1 VTHGIANSSVD
12 ADAHSLVDDRYAD
25 MMARYL
31 GATVMTAFADPD
43 VTEVYANP
51 CDGLVRFDTRS
62 RGRVVT
68 EVHLEPHRLEMFL
81 NAVASRLGATI
92 GTHSARIEA
101 ELPRARFTGSRLQ
114 GFLPPAVAQPSFTIR
129 KPPAVV
135 YSFADFVNTGS
146 LSPVQRAVLVEAV
159 IERQNI
165 VIAGGTNTGKS
176 TFANAVLREIAERF
190 PTDRIVLLEDTV
202 ELQCTATDY
211 VALRTGPGLSLAD
224 LVRSALRTSPTRI
237 VVGEVRG
244 AEALDLLDVW
254 VTGHPGGCATVH
266 ASSALGALDRLDRL
280 AQRATATSQRALIVE
295 AIQLLVVL
303 EGNSTGRRVAQVARL
318 TARTHSTRA

>member
-1 VTHGIANSSVD
+1 
-12 ADAHSLVDDRYAD
+12 

-31 GATVMTAFADPD
+31 GAAVMSAFADPD
-43 VTEVYANP
+43 VTEVYTNP
-51 CDGLVRFDTRS
+51 SDGLVRFDTRS
-62 RGRVVT
+62 RGRIVT
-68 EVHLEPHRLEMFL
+68 EAHLGPHRLEMFL
-81 NAVASRLGATI
+81 NAVAASMNATI
-92 GTHSARIEA
+92 GTHAARIEA
-101 ELPRARFTGSRLQ
+101 ELPRAQFLGSRLQ
-114 GFLPPAVAQPSFTIR
+114 GFLPPAVAHPSFTIR

-135 YSFADFVNTGS
+135 YSLADYIRSGS
-146 LSPVQRAVLVEAV
+146 LTPAQHDTLVEAV
-159 IERQNI
+159 IQRLNI
-165 VIAGGTNTGKS
+165 LIAGGTNTGKS
-176 TFANAVLREIAERF
+176 TFANAVLREVTERF

-224 LVRSALRTSPTRI
+224 LVRAALRTSPTRI

-280 AQRATATSQRALIVE
+280 AQRAAATPQRALVAE
-295 AIQLLVVL
+295 AIQLVVVL
-303 EGNSTGRRVAQVARL
+303 EGNNAGRRVAEIARVRGLDADGQYCLASL
-318 TARTHSTRA
+318 TSTGAWE